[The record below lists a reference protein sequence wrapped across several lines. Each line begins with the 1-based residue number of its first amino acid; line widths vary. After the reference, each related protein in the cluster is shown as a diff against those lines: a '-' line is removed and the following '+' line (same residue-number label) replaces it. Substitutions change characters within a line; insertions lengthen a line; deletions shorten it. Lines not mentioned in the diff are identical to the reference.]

1 VGELFVKYYTKG
13 VNVKKRLYTKEGELQ
28 TCLIIMKEKY
38 LILLWGGSGRGEQR
52 YATILLRGIDLNTS

>member
-38 LILLWGGSGRGEQR
+38 LILLWGGFWKRR
-52 YATILLRGIDLNTS
+52 TTVCNNITSWH